1 MNEKIKV
8 SAITS
13 ANNKGIADRIITP
26 VEVKNSI
33 TGISFDTNGIW
44 DTGATASVVTK
55 STAAKLGL
63 IPVGQTLVLGVHG
76 KKRVNVYDITLTL
89 NNRDITLRTLVTEC
103 DELSADNSVGVL
115 IGMNVI
121 TKGDFA
127 ITNHEGHTVM
137 SFRVPSL
144 QTIDFVAGIKSS
156 QPVVKGKQP
165 GRNDPCPCG
174 SGKKYKNCCGKN
186 G

>member
-1 MNEKIKV
+1 MN
-8 SAITS
+8 AITS
-13 ANNKGIADRIITP
+13 ASNGIADSIVTP
-26 VEVKNSI
+26 VGVKNSI

-63 IPVGQTLVLGVHG
+63 IPVSQTLVLGVHG

-89 NNRDITLRTLVTEC
+89 TNCDITLRTLVTEC
-103 DELSADNSVGVL
+103 NELSADNSVGML

-121 TKGDFA
+121 TMGDFA
-127 ITNHEGHTVM
+127 VTNHRGRTVM

-144 QTIDFVAGIKSS
+144 QTIDFVAGMKSS
-156 QPVVKGKQP
+156 RPVVKDKLP

-174 SGKKYKNCCGKN
+174 SGKKYKHCCGK
-186 G
+186 